1 MKGLLQY
8 CTDSI
13 SFEIHGGD
21 IYLRHYKLTLT
32 TSLYV
37 QEEQLFKDA
46 SFKVEPAKSG
56 RKLDYE
62 SGMKFHGARESRN
75 KKDSE
80 TFSGPEFFLETQE
93 RQKVV
98 KTAFE

>member
-1 MKGLLQY
+1 MEGLLKH

-13 SFEIHGGD
+13 SFKVHDENV
-21 IYLRHYKLTLT
+21 YLRHYKHTLT

-37 QEEQLFKDA
+37 QQEQLYKDA

-62 SGMKFHGARESRN
+62 SGIK
-75 KKDSE
+75 
-80 TFSGPEFFLETQE
+80 
-93 RQKVV
+93 
-98 KTAFE
+98 